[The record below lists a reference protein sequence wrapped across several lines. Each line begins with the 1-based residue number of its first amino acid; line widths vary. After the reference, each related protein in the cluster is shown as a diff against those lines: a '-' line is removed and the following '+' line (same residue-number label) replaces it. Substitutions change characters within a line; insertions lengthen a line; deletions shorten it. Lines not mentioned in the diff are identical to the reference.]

1 MDSVLRAAPLA
12 DDPDARRS
20 FSVVLPARGQGC
32 RKYRGL
38 EPRGSRVRGRSYE
51 FASSIARDQ
60 GSRDVTARDFNPP
73 RPLSWRGERAHV
85 YTEYIGSACSPG
97 S

>member
-32 RKYRGL
+32 RQYRGL
-38 EPRGSRVRGRSYE
+38 EARGSRAVAMNSRHRSL
-51 FASSIARDQ
+51 ATK